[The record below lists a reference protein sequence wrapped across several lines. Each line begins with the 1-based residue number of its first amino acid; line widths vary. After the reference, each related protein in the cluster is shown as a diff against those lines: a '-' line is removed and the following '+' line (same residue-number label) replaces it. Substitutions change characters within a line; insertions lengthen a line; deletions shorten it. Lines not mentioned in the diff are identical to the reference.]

1 MSLTTRY
8 FVHTINHV
16 EISYDA
22 AKNDWNIRTRG
33 LSFERA
39 ADFDFESAGFWQD
52 LRKPYPE
59 ARFVAIG
66 YLDDRLHVL
75 VFSETER
82 GVRVISF
89 RKANSREGAQHGYPL
104 SRD

>member
-1 MSLTTRY
+1 M
-8 FVHTINHV
+8 
-16 EISYDA
+16 EITCDP
-22 AKNDWNIRTRG
+22 AKNASNIELRG

-39 ADFDFESAGFWQD
+39 ADFDFETAKIWQD

-59 ARFVAIG
+59 SRLVAIG

-82 GVRVISF
+82 GIRVISF
-89 RKANSREGAQHGYPL
+89 RKANPREGAKHGFAL
-104 SRD
+104 ARD